1 MNTNAINNESVTTT
15 LSANRARAD
24 GATLSLNQGYFARRN
39 ALDWVFAVLVAAG
52 ALYAFARY
60 NAFMDVYE
68 KGILLAAIPA
78 AVAMG
83 WFWRPLRVL
92 MLVVAGFSLLAIASY
107 QVDGAGSL
115 ARADQVFWLKY
126 FLSSQSAILWMS
138 VLFFMSTIFYWLGMF
153 SSTQN
158 GHSATMELLGS
169 RIAWVAVGMA
179 LIGTMVRW
187 YESYLIGADVGH
199 IPVSNLYEV
208 FVLFCWMT
216 AAFYLYFEAQYD
228 TRALGAFVM
237 LVVSAAVGFLL
248 WYTVVRE
255 AHEIQPLVP
264 ALKSWWMKLHVPA
277 NFIGYGMFALAA
289 MVSLSY
295 LIKQQ
300 AGETR
305 WYRLTPLW
313 LLGVV
318 LCFVPIV
325 FRKSP
330 GDVGGGGYWAGYLLV
345 SGLIAAGILLGR
357 KRIAAR
363 LPGFEVLDDVMYK
376 AIAVGF
382 AFFTIATVL
391 GALWAAEA
399 WGGYW
404 SWDPKETWALIVW
417 LNYAAWLHM
426 RLMKGLRGTVAA
438 WWALTGLAVTTFA
451 FLGVNMFLSGLHSY
465 GTL

>member
-1 MNTNAINNESVTTT
+1 MNTATTRTNTT
-15 LSANRARAD
+15 L
-24 GATLSLNQGYFARRN
+24 TLNEGYFARRN
-39 ALDWVFAVLVAAG
+39 RLDWLFAVVVAVG
-52 ALYAFARY
+52 LGYALQRYAAY
-60 NAFMDVYE
+60 MDVYE
-68 KGILLAAIPA
+68 KGILLASIPG
-78 AVAMG
+78 MIWLG
-83 WFWRPLRVL
+83 WFWRPLRAL
-92 MLVVAGFSLLAIASY
+92 MLGVAVMALLAIGLY
-107 QVDGAGSL
+107 QGPEGADL
-115 ARADQVFWLKY
+115 ARSETVFGLKY

-138 VLFFMSTIFYWLGMF
+138 VVFFISTVFYWIGMF
-153 SSTQN
+153 AKGESSTM
-158 GHSATMELLGS
+158 SLLGS
-169 RIAWVAVGMA
+169 RLVWLAVTMA

-187 YESYLIGADVGH
+187 YESYVMGPDIGH

-216 AAFYLYFEAQYD
+216 AIFYLYFEEHYG
-228 TRALGAFVM
+228 TRALGGFVM

-248 WYTVVRE
+248 WYTVERQ
-255 AHEIQPLVP
+255 AYEIQPLVP

-277 NFIGYGMFALAA
+277 NFIGYGTFALSA
-289 MVSLSY
+289 MVAFAY

-305 WYRLTPLW
+305 WYKLAPLW

-318 LCFVPIV
+318 LCFEPIV
-325 FRKSP
+325 FRQGATDKGSS
-330 GDVGGGGYWAGYLLV
+330 YWMVYFGISA
-345 SGLIAAGILLGR
+345 LIVAGILLGR
-357 KRIAAR
+357 KRIATR
-363 LPGFEVLDDVMYK
+363 LPSFEVLDDLMYK

-426 RLMKGLRGTVAA
+426 RLMKGLRGTVSA
-438 WWALTGLAVTTFA
+438 WWALAGLVVTTFA

-465 GTL
+465 GEL

>member
-1 MNTNAINNESVTTT
+1 MNTATSTTVTLNEGW
-15 LSANRARAD
+15 L
-24 GATLSLNQGYFARRN
+24 ARRT
-39 ALDWVFAVLVAAG
+39 AFDWLFAALVAGG
-52 ALYAFARY
+52 ALFALQRY
-60 NAFMDVYE
+60 GSGMDGYE
-68 KGILLAAIPA
+68 KGILLGAIPCTIWL
-78 AVAMG
+78 G

-92 MLVVAGFSLLAIASY
+92 ALVVAGCSLLAIGLY
-107 QVDGAGSL
+107 QSGGTGDL
-115 ARADQVFWLKY
+115 ARADTVFGLKY

-138 VLFFMSTIFYWLGMF
+138 MLFFMSTVFYWIGMF
-153 SSTQN
+153 SRGEGQ
-158 GHSATMELLGS
+158 TMMLIGS
-169 RIAWVAVGMA
+169 RLAWTAIAMA

-187 YESYLIGADVGH
+187 YESYQIAPDIGH

-216 AAFYLYFEAQYD
+216 AAFYLYYEAQYK
-228 TRALGAFVM
+228 TRALGGFVM

-277 NFIGYGMFALAA
+277 NFIGYGTFALAA
-289 MVSLSY
+289 MVAFAY
-295 LIKQQ
+295 LIKLQ

-305 WYRLTPLW
+305 WWRLAPLW

-318 LCFVPIV
+318 LCFEPIV
-325 FRKSP
+325 FRQ
-330 GDVGGGGYWAGYLLV
+330 GGADGNAGGYWMVYFGISAFIV
-345 SGLIAAGILLGR
+345 AGILLGR
-357 KRIAAR
+357 RHIAAR
-363 LPGFEVLDDVMYK
+363 LPAFEVLDDMMYK
-376 AIAVGF
+376 SIAVGF

-426 RLMKGLRGTVAA
+426 RLLKGLRGAVSA
-438 WWALTGLAVTTFA
+438 WWALVGLAVTTFA

>member
-1 MNTNAINNESVTTT
+1 MNTVTTRTNTT
-15 LSANRARAD
+15 L
-24 GATLSLNQGYFARRN
+24 TLNQGYFARRN
-39 ALDWVFAVLVAAG
+39 WLDWLFAVVVAVG
-52 ALYAFARY
+52 LGYALQRYAAY
-60 NAFMDVYE
+60 MDVYE
-68 KGILLAAIPA
+68 KGILLASIPG
-78 AVAMG
+78 MIWLG
-83 WFWRPLRVL
+83 WFWRPLRAL
-92 MLVVAGFSLLAIASY
+92 MLGVAVMALLAIGLY
-107 QVDGAGSL
+107 QGPEGADL
-115 ARADQVFWLKY
+115 ARSETVFGLKY

-138 VLFFMSTIFYWLGMF
+138 VVFFISTVFYWIGMF
-153 SSTQN
+153 AKGESSTM
-158 GHSATMELLGS
+158 SLLGS
-169 RIAWVAVGMA
+169 RLVWLAVTMA

-187 YESYLIGADVGH
+187 YESYVMGPDIGH

-216 AAFYLYFEAQYD
+216 AIFYLYFEEHYG
-228 TRALGAFVM
+228 TRALGGFVM

-248 WYTVVRE
+248 WYTVERQ
-255 AHEIQPLVP
+255 AYEIQPLVP

-277 NFIGYGMFALAA
+277 NFIGYGTFALSA
-289 MVSLSY
+289 MVAFAY

-305 WYRLTPLW
+305 WYKLAPLW

-318 LCFVPIV
+318 LCFEPIV
-325 FRKSP
+325 FRQGATDKGSS
-330 GDVGGGGYWAGYLLV
+330 YWMVYFGISA
-345 SGLIAAGILLGR
+345 LIVAGILLGR
-357 KRIAAR
+357 KRIATR
-363 LPGFEVLDDVMYK
+363 LPSFEVLDDLMYK

-426 RLMKGLRGTVAA
+426 RLMKGLRGTVSA
-438 WWALTGLAVTTFA
+438 WWALAGLVVTTFA

-465 GTL
+465 GEL